1 MREIT
6 KQMIKIYGL
15 KQIGHDFMGY
25 SLQKNDIYT
34 FHHLIVPHRECK
46 SKGLGEGYL
55 KWNGAILCGSTSHP
69 YLHLIESKDYELFLY
84 LTSELIDIN
93 LKNYVD
99 SENIK
104 KIDSSL
110 RSFEREHCS
119 DKTKKGKIL
128 IKPEYVNRIK
138 KN

>member
-1 MREIT
+1 
-6 KQMIKIYGL
+6 
-15 KQIGHDFMGY
+15 MGY